1 MMSRIRP
8 IITYEILNRAI
19 KNKLEVTSDVA
30 DDISFRVLNYFG
42 FEDEIIDNALD
53 QDDRRMFYF
62 LQDVQILSTHWEEAI
77 LPSGRTWRVFYWALN
92 TDRILQYAAPKRE
105 EESIEVGL
113 YDSLPEDVWSRSTA

>member
-1 MMSRIRP
+1 
-8 IITYEILNRAI
+8 LDRAI

-30 DDISFRVLNYFG
+30 ADITFRVLNYFG

-92 TDRILQYAAPKRE
+92 TERIMKYAAPKQD